1 MTVDLSRD
9 WPVYVL
15 LSAVVYFFATVIIS
29 GHRQDKDSKKE
40 SQPSD
45 NGNKQKKGD

>member
-1 MTVDLSRD
+1 MNIDFSRD

-15 LSAVVYFFATVIIS
+15 LGAVVYFFAWVIIS

-40 SQPSD
+40 SQPLD
-45 NGNKQKKGD
+45 KDNKQKGAG